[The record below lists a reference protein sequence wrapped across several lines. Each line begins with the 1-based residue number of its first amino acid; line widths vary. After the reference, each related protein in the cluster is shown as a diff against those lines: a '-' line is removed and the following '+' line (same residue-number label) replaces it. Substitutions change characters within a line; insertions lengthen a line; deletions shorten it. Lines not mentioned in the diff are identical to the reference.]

1 MNIAIVP
8 GSFDP
13 ITVGHVD
20 LIERAA
26 GIFDLV
32 YVTVMVNAEKK
43 TMFALEERLEIARA
57 ALSHIENI
65 KVEASDGLLAQY
77 AAERGAS
84 YLVKGA
90 RNGTDFDYEHTLA
103 QINETLCADLDTIIL
118 PSRKG
123 MSYLS
128 STYVRELIK
137 YNRALDGAI
146 PDRAIS
152 TIKKIETK

>member
-1 MNIAIVP
+1 MRIAVVP

-13 ITVGHVD
+13 ITTGHVD

-26 GIFDLV
+26 GMFDLV
-32 YVTVMVNAEKK
+32 YVTVMVNAEKR
-43 TMFALEERLEIARA
+43 TMFTLEERLEIARA
-57 ALSHIENI
+57 ALSHIKNV
-65 KVEASDGLLAQY
+65 KVEASDKLLAEY
-77 AAERGAS
+77 ARERGAA

-103 QINETLCADLDTIIL
+103 QINETLCAELDTVIL
-118 PSRKG
+118 PSKKG

-137 YNRALDGAI
+137 YKRSLDGAVPTSAVALI
-146 PDRAIS
+146 N
-152 TIKKIETK
+152 KIETK